1 MKVFT
6 LFVLTIFMAKGC
18 SQEAKNDIAN
28 AKIVYTANTRGFY
41 QKITI
46 QNQEISVSR
55 ERDSSDKGVT
65 SKISDAD
72 WKELVGYFEKMEL
85 DSLSTYKDPTQKRVY
100 DGAAIAELIVNYQE
114 KEYQTKNFDHGYP
127 PIEIEK
133 FVNKLVSL
141 VKEE

>member
-6 LFVLTIFMAKGC
+6 LLVLTIFMAKGC
-18 SQEAKNDIAN
+18 SQETKNDIAN

-46 QNQEISVSR
+46 QNQEISVSK
-55 ERDSSDKGVT
+55 ERDSADKGVT

-72 WKELVGYFEKMEL
+72 WKELVGYFEKIEL

-100 DGAAIAELIVNYQE
+100 DGAAIAELIINYKE

-127 PIEIEK
+127 PVEIEK

>member
-6 LFVLTIFMAKGC
+6 LLVLTIFMAKGC

-46 QNQEISVSR
+46 QNQEISVSS
-55 ERDSSDKGVT
+55 ERDSADKGAT

-72 WKELVGYFEKMEL
+72 WKELVGYFEKIEL

-100 DGAAIAELIVNYQE
+100 DGAAIAELIINYQE

-127 PIEIEK
+127 PVEIEK

>member
-1 MKVFT
+1 
-6 LFVLTIFMAKGC
+6 MAKGC

-46 QNQEISVSR
+46 QNQEISVSSKR
-55 ERDSSDKGVT
+55 ESGDKGVT
-65 SKISDAD
+65 SKISDTD
-72 WKELVGYFEKMEL
+72 WKELVGYFEKIEL

-100 DGAAIAELIVNYQE
+100 DGAAIAELIINFQD

-127 PIEIEK
+127 PVEIEK

>member
-6 LFVLTIFMAKGC
+6 LLVLTIFMAKGC

-65 SKISDAD
+65 SKISDPD

-100 DGAAIAELIVNYQE
+100 DGAAIAELIINYQE

-127 PIEIEK
+127 PVEIEK

>member
-1 MKVFT
+1 
-6 LFVLTIFMAKGC
+6 MAKGC

-28 AKIVYTANTRGFY
+28 TKIVYTANTRGFY
-41 QKITI
+41 QKLTV

-55 ERDSSDKGVT
+55 ERDLSDKGVT

-72 WKELVGYFEKMEL
+72 WKELVGYFEKIKL

-100 DGAAIAELIVNYQE
+100 DGAAIAKLIINYQE

-127 PIEIEK
+127 PVEIEK

>member
-6 LFVLTIFMAKGC
+6 LLVLTIFMAKGC
-18 SQEAKNDIAN
+18 SQETKNDIAN

-46 QNQEISVSR
+46 QNQEISVSS
-55 ERDSSDKGVT
+55 ERDSSDKGTT

-72 WKELVGYFEKMEL
+72 WKELVGFFEKIEL

-100 DGAAIAELIVNYQE
+100 DGAAIAELIINYQE

-127 PIEIEK
+127 PVEIEK

>member
-6 LFVLTIFMAKGC
+6 LLVLTIFMAKGC

-55 ERDSSDKGVT
+55 ERDSADKGVT

-72 WKELVGYFEKMEL
+72 WKELVGYFEKIEL

-100 DGAAIAELIVNYQE
+100 DGAAIAELIINYQE

-127 PIEIEK
+127 PVEIEK
-133 FVNKLVSL
+133 FVNKFVSL

>member
-6 LFVLTIFMAKGC
+6 LLVLTIFMAKGC

-55 ERDSSDKGVT
+55 ERDSSDKGAT

-72 WKELVGYFEKMEL
+72 WKELVGYFEKIEL

-100 DGAAIAELIVNYQE
+100 DGAAIAELIINYKE

>member
-6 LFVLTIFMAKGC
+6 LLVLTIFMAKGC

-46 QNQEISVSR
+46 QNQEISVSS
-55 ERDSSDKGVT
+55 ERDSADKGAT

-72 WKELVGYFEKMEL
+72 WKELVGYFEKIEL

-100 DGAAIAELIVNYQE
+100 DGAAIAELIINYKE

-127 PIEIEK
+127 PVEIEK

>member
-1 MKVFT
+1 
-6 LFVLTIFMAKGC
+6 MAKGC

-28 AKIVYTANTRGFY
+28 TKIVYTANTRGFY
-41 QKITI
+41 QKLTV
-46 QNQEISVSR
+46 QDQEISVSR
-55 ERDSSDKGVT
+55 ERDLSDKGVT

-72 WKELVGYFEKMEL
+72 WKELVGYFKKIKL

-100 DGAAIAELIVNYQE
+100 DCAAIAKLIINYQE

-127 PIEIEK
+127 PVEIEK

>member
-28 AKIVYTANTRGFY
+28 VKIVYTANTRGFY

-55 ERDSSDKGVT
+55 ERDSADKGVT
-65 SKISDAD
+65 TKISEAD
-72 WKELVGYFEKMEL
+72 WKKMVAYFEKIEL
-85 DSLSTYKDPTQKRVY
+85 DSLSSYKDPTQKRVY
-100 DGAAIAELIVNYQE
+100 DGAAIAELKVNYQE
-114 KEYQTKNFDHGYP
+114 KEYKTKNFDHGYP

>member
-6 LFVLTIFMAKGC
+6 ILVLTIFMAKGC

-28 AKIVYTANTRGFY
+28 TKIVYTANTRGFY
-41 QKITI
+41 QKLTL

-55 ERDSSDKGVT
+55 ERDLSDKGVT

-72 WKELVGYFEKMEL
+72 WKELVGYFEKIKL

-100 DGAAIAELIVNYQE
+100 DGAAIAKLIINYQE

-127 PIEIEK
+127 PVEIEK

>member
-6 LFVLTIFMAKGC
+6 LLVLTIFMAKGC
-18 SQEAKNDIAN
+18 SQETKNDIAN

-46 QNQEISVSR
+46 QNQEISVSK

-72 WKELVGYFEKMEL
+72 WKELVGYFEKIEL

-100 DGAAIAELIVNYQE
+100 DGAAIAELIINYQE

-127 PIEIEK
+127 PVAIEK

>member
-1 MKVFT
+1 MT
-6 LFVLTIFMAKGC
+6 KGC

-28 AKIVYTANTRGFY
+28 TKIVYTANTRGFY
-41 QKITI
+41 QKLTV

-55 ERDSSDKGVT
+55 ERDLSDKGVT

-72 WKELVGYFEKMEL
+72 WKELVGYFEKIKL

-100 DGAAIAELIVNYQE
+100 DGAAIAKLIINYQE

-127 PIEIEK
+127 PVEIEK

>member
-6 LFVLTIFMAKGC
+6 LIVLTIFMAKGC

-28 AKIVYTANTRGFY
+28 TKIVYTANTRGFY
-41 QKITI
+41 QKLTV

-72 WKELVGYFEKMEL
+72 WKELVGYFEKIEL

-100 DGAAIAELIVNYQE
+100 DGAAIAELIINYQE

-127 PIEIEK
+127 PVEIEK

>member
-6 LFVLTIFMAKGC
+6 LLVLTIFMAKGC

-55 ERDSSDKGVT
+55 ERDSADKGVT

-72 WKELVGYFEKMEL
+72 WKELVGYFEKIEL

-100 DGAAIAELIVNYQE
+100 DGAAIAELIINYKV

-127 PIEIEK
+127 PVEIEK

>member
-1 MKVFT
+1 MKVIT
-6 LFVLTIFMAKGC
+6 LLVLTIFMAKGC

-46 QNQEISVSR
+46 QNQEISVSS
-55 ERDSSDKGVT
+55 ERDSSDKGTT

-72 WKELVGYFEKMEL
+72 WKELVGFFEKIEL

-100 DGAAIAELIVNYQE
+100 DGAAIAELIINYQE

-127 PIEIEK
+127 PVEIEK

>member
-1 MKVFT
+1 
-6 LFVLTIFMAKGC
+6 MAKGC

-46 QNQEISVSR
+46 QNQEISVSS
-55 ERDSSDKGVT
+55 ERDSADKGVT

-72 WKELVGYFEKMEL
+72 WKELVGYFEKIEL

-100 DGAAIAELIVNYQE
+100 DGAAIAELIINYQE

-127 PIEIEK
+127 PVEIEK

>member
-1 MKVFT
+1 MKVFI
-6 LFVLTIFMAKGC
+6 LLVLTIFMTKGC

-46 QNQEISVSR
+46 QNQEISVSK

-72 WKELVGYFEKMEL
+72 WKELVGYFEKIEL

-100 DGAAIAELIVNYQE
+100 DGAAIAELIINYKE

-127 PIEIEK
+127 PVEIEK

>member
-1 MKVFT
+1 
-6 LFVLTIFMAKGC
+6 MAKGC

-41 QKITI
+41 QKVTI

-55 ERDSSDKGVT
+55 ERDSSDKGAT
-65 SKISDAD
+65 SKISDSD
-72 WKELVGYFEKMEL
+72 WKELVGYFEKIEL

-100 DGAAIAELIVNYQE
+100 DGAAIAELIVSYQE

-127 PIEIEK
+127 PVEIEK

>member
-1 MKVFT
+1 MKVIT
-6 LFVLTIFMAKGC
+6 LLVLTIFMAKGC

-55 ERDSSDKGVT
+55 ERDSSDKGAT

-72 WKELVGYFEKMEL
+72 WKELVGYFEKIEL

-100 DGAAIAELIVNYQE
+100 DGAAIAELIINYKE

-127 PIEIEK
+127 PVEIEK

>member
-1 MKVFT
+1 
-6 LFVLTIFMAKGC
+6 MAKGC

-55 ERDSSDKGVT
+55 ERDSADKGVT

-72 WKELVGYFEKMEL
+72 WKELVGYFEKIEL

-100 DGAAIAELIVNYQE
+100 DGAAIAELIINYKE

-127 PIEIEK
+127 PFEIEK

>member
-1 MKVFT
+1 MKAIT
-6 LFVLTIFMAKGC
+6 LLLLTIFMAKGC

-28 AKIVYTANTRGFY
+28 AKIVYIANTRGFY
-41 QKITI
+41 QKITV
-46 QNQEISVSR
+46 QNQEVSVTS
-55 ERDSSDKGVT
+55 ERDSQDKGVT

-72 WKELVGYFEKMEL
+72 WKELVGHFEKVEL

-100 DGAAIAELIVNYQE
+100 DGAAIAEVIINYQE

-141 VKEE
+141 VKEK